1 MTEGLSVFL
10 AEREEDISE
19 VHRLVERIYLAS
31 YGTVPKS
38 AHAYGAVRRGDEVV
52 ACLGFD
58 HAEPDG
64 RFAIER
70 IYSLDRSTY
79 PVPVESKS
87 TAQFGRLVSSE
98 PCLGRLAVHT
108 GIWFAVRSGK
118 RLGIIE
124 HTDTI
129 HRVALGFGL
138 VLIDIPVW
146 EIDLSE
152 TLPGDRGYY
161 EKREGKPYL
170 MDLERSLE
178 RTAAKL
184 PSDVLALFGE

>member
-1 MTEGLSVFL
+1 MSAGLSVFF
-10 AEREEDISE
+10 AEDDGDIAE
-19 VHRLVERIYLAS
+19 VHELVTRVYLAS
-31 YGTVPKS
+31 YGTKPRPPQ
-38 AHAYGAVRRGDEVV
+38 AYGAVRRGDKVV

-58 HAEPDG
+58 NAEPDG

-79 PVPVESKS
+79 PVPLESET

-98 PCLGRLAVHT
+98 PCLGRLAVYT

-118 RLGIIE
+118 KLGIIE

-138 VLIDIPVW
+138 VLLDIPSW
-146 EIDLSE
+146 EINLGE
-152 TLPGDRGYY
+152 TLPCDRSYY
-161 EKREGKPYL
+161 EKREGRPYI
-170 MDLERSLE
+170 MDLSRSLE
-178 RTAAKL
+178 RTAARL
-184 PSDVLALFGE
+184 SPDVRALFE